1 MSLFTHSY
9 DFTKLK
15 TIVYPLLSL
24 IFILFMLSSCDK
36 FDGDQTIPSYIAIDS
51 LGFDAADD
59 IQGTSNQ
66 KIIDAWIYVDDN
78 IIGGFE
84 LPARVPVLVNGI
96 HKLEVRGGIMLNG
109 IPETRAPNPCWK
121 PMIINAYNFTPD
133 SISRFYNVTTYYE
146 NCSFVW
152 MEDFEDASLAIK
164 GSNNSDSGIVRTYPA
179 GAPEALI
186 EDFSQYS
193 GISYL
198 DADHPDLQLVSV
210 SGSDEGYVFDRG
222 DFIFLELNY
231 KNTIPVVVG
240 LYITLTDNTV
250 EERSF
255 LIISP
260 SDEWNKIYVNFTP
273 IVNETTD
280 ARDYTVYLEASL
292 PDGTEDAVIVLDNIK
307 LVTRPNL

>member
-36 FDGDQTIPSYIAIDS
+36 FEGDQTIPSYIAIDS

-59 IQGTSNQ
+59 IQGSSNQ

-133 SISRFYNVTTYYE
+133 SISRFYNQTTYYE

-164 GSNNSDSGIVRTYPA
+164 GSNNSDTGIVRTYPA

>member
-15 TIVYPLLSL
+15 TIVYPRLSL

-36 FDGDQTIPSYIAIDS
+36 FEGDQTIPSYIAIDS

-164 GSNNSDSGIVRTYPA
+164 GSNNSDTGIVRTYPA

-198 DADHPDLQLVSV
+198 DADHPYLQLVSV

>member
-15 TIVYPLLSL
+15 TIVYPRLSL

-36 FDGDQTIPSYIAIDS
+36 FEGDQTIPSYIAIDS

-59 IQGTSNQ
+59 IQGSSNQ

-133 SISRFYNVTTYYE
+133 SISRFYNLTTYYE

-164 GSNNSDSGIVRTYPA
+164 GSNNSDTGIVRTYPA

-198 DADHPDLQLVSV
+198 DADHPYLQLVSV

>member
-36 FDGDQTIPSYIAIDS
+36 FEGDQTIPSYIAIDS

-59 IQGTSNQ
+59 IQGSSNQ

-164 GSNNSDSGIVRTYPA
+164 GSNNSDTGIVRTYPA

>member
-15 TIVYPLLSL
+15 TIVYPRLSL

-36 FDGDQTIPSYIAIDS
+36 FEGDQTIPSYIAIDS

-59 IQGTSNQ
+59 IQGSSNQ

>member
-164 GSNNSDSGIVRTYPA
+164 GSNNSDTGIVRTYPA

-198 DADHPDLQLVSV
+198 DADHPYLQLVSV